1 MVRKG
6 GAEMGTGDGES
17 MPGVCYQMRGDNRR
31 VTHSREY
38 WREAFASHR
47 RATHGGKDDKNCPAC
62 AQLKRRIGGSAFL
75 LTSVTR
81 LVDRNKAEKRK
92 TAAN

>member
-1 MVRKG
+1 VTKIR
-6 GAEMGTGDGES
+6 DGET
-17 MPGVCYQMRGDNRR
+17 MPGVCYQLRGDNRR

-62 AQLKRRIGGSAFL
+62 AQLKRRIGGSCLFA
-75 LTSVTR
+75 TPVKR
-81 LVDRNKAEKRK
+81 AERNQEQRK
-92 TAAN
+92 TAAS